1 MNKITPVGLKGREI
15 NERMKELMGITSINE
30 NKRTSVVE
38 LTKKGPDGKVYG
50 IVRENHEYYIKVTNK
65 TSDIVT
71 EDFSYIGGLKN
82 IKQEAY
88 GSYAKALKHLN
99 LKFNSLNEAYGV
111 SENINV
117 FEDDRLLKEDIANF
131 YTPQGNGFSNEG
143 NMDGH
148 ETSECCQAP
157 VMEGL
162 CTQCGSPSMPS
173 GMDSQNSEM
182 DIYNPITAAHS
193 EYQSPHERM
202 FNSDEFAQAQQ
213 NAHGSELDELDE
225 FNQAVQ
231 DMMEEDSMPK
241 PKPISLLPM
250 HENKLSIA
258 RSINIMDDVIDSLGK
273 KKILKAK

>member
-1 MNKITPVGLKGREI
+1 MNKINPVGLKGREI
-15 NERMKELMGITSINE
+15 NERMKELMGITPINE

-65 TSDIVT
+65 TKNIVT

-88 GSYAKALKHLN
+88 SSYAKALKHLN
-99 LKFNSLNEAYGV
+99 LKFNSLKEAYGV

-117 FEDDRLLKEDIANF
+117 FEDDKLLKEDVANF
-131 YTPQGNGFSNEG
+131 YSPQGNGFSNEG
-143 NMDGH
+143 NMEGH
-148 ETSECCQAP
+148 EMSECCHAP

-162 CTQCGSPSMPS
+162 CTECGGPSMPS
-173 GMDSQNSEM
+173 GMHGMEEFDKPAMNNFADQYGAEKGKDLYYATANAQGR
-182 DIYNPITAAHS
+182 NPET
-193 EYQSPHERM
+193 
-202 FNSDEFAQAQQ
+202 F
-213 NAHGSELDELDE
+213 ELDELDE

-231 DMMEEDSMPK
+231 DMMEEDSIPK
-241 PKPISLLPM
+241 PKPISLLPV

-273 KKILKAK
+273 KKIPKRK